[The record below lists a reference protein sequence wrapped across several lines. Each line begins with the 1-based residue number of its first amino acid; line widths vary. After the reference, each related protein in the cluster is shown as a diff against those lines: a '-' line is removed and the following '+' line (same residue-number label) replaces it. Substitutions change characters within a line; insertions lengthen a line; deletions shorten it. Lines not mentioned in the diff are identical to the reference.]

1 MRPMVVAAVALWS
14 VGLTGLQAQIKSSD
28 TLFTVERYL
37 DYETVASP
45 RISPDGNTVIFT
57 RRAVDKMK
65 DSWESSLWIMNAEGS
80 NLRFLAKGN
89 DPVWSPDGTRIAY
102 QAPGEPAGNQIF
114 VRFMDAEGA
123 TTQVTRNE
131 QAATDVKWSPDG
143 KWLGFAMVVPTG
155 PEWSVRLPSPPAG
168 ATWTKAPRLVE
179 KLHYRADGRGWLV
192 NGDTHLFLVPAT
204 GGTPRQITSGDWNVG
219 ARGIGLPGGVGWDW
233 MPDGKSIVVD
243 GNDDGDAERQ
253 RQVSNIY
260 HVDLATLTKRN
271 LTPTKGYWISPTVAP
286 DGKTIAFLGFP
297 FTKQTYRVS
306 DLYTMPAT
314 GGAATLR
321 SEGLDRSPSGL
332 TWAADNSGLYFSA
345 DDRGTSNLYF
355 LPNNGPVK
363 PLTTGTHMLGGLSV
377 SRKHLAVAVRSH
389 SQAPPD
395 VVRIDLKKPSQITQ
409 LTEVNA
415 DLLAGTRLGD
425 VEEIWYR
432 STGGTRVQGWIVK
445 PPFFTPDRKWPLILE
460 IHGGPHGMYNVA
472 FNPMYQNFAANG
484 FVVLYTNPRGSTGYG
499 TDFGNAID
507 KAYPSVDYD
516 DLIAGVDSVV
526 GRGYIDEKRMSV
538 TGCSGGGVLSSWV
551 IAHTDRFA
559 AAAVRCPV
567 TNWMSFAGTS
577 DIPLFG
583 FNWFEKPYWEDPM
596 PWLQQSTIF
605 HVGKVK
611 TPTILM
617 TGELD
622 LRTPMAQTEEYFAAL
637 KVRGI
642 PTAMVRFEG
651 EYHGTGSKP
660 SNWMRTQVYMM
671 EWFKRWAGGGAA
683 AAGAKVSP

>member
-1 MRPMVVAAVALWS
+1 MRPVLVPFIFAMWS
-14 VGLTGLQAQIKSSD
+14 IDVVGLAAQIKTSD

-45 RISPDGNTVIFT
+45 RISPDGNTIVFT
-57 RRAVDKMK
+57 RRTVDKLK
-65 DSWESSLWIMNAEGS
+65 DSWDAALWIMNADGS
-80 NLRFLAKGN
+80 NLRFLAKGS
-89 DPVWSPDGTRIAY
+89 DPVWSPDGTRLAY
-102 QAPGEPAGNQIF
+102 QAPGDPAGNQIF
-114 VRFMDAEGA
+114 VRIMDAEGA
-123 TTQVTRNE
+123 TTQITRNE
-131 QAATDVKWSPDG
+131 HPATDVKWSPDG
-143 KWLGFAMVVPTG
+143 KWLGFAMVVPVE
-155 PEWSVRLPSPPAG
+155 PKWSVRLPSSPVG

-192 NGDTHLFLVPAT
+192 NGYTHLFLVPST
-204 GGTPRQITSGDWNVG
+204 GGTPRQITSGEWNVG
-219 ARGIGLPGGVGWDW
+219 PRGIGLPGSVGWDW
-233 MPDGKSIVVD
+233 LPDGKSIVVD
-243 GNDDGDAERQ
+243 GNDDPDAERQ

-260 HVDLATLTKRN
+260 QIDVTTLSKRS
-271 LTPTKGYWISPTVAP
+271 LTSTKGYWTSPTVSP
-286 DGKTIAFLGFP
+286 DGKTVAFLGYP
-297 FTKQTYRVS
+297 FTKQTYRVA
-306 DLYTMPAT
+306 DLYTMAM
-314 GGAATLR
+314 GAAPAPAGPVLR
-321 SEGLDRSPSGL
+321 TQGFDRAPSGV
-332 TWAADNSGLYFSA
+332 TWAPDNSGLYFTA
-345 DDRGTSNLYF
+345 DDRGTSNLHF
-355 LPNNGPVK
+355 LPASGPIRA
-363 PLTTGTHMLGGLSV
+363 LTVGTHMLNGLSV
-377 SRKHLAVAVRSH
+377 SRKGIAVAVRSH

-395 VVRIDLKKPSQITQ
+395 LVRIDVKKPAQLVQ
-409 LTEVNA
+409 LTDVNA
-415 DLLAGTRLGD
+415 DLLAGTRLGE

-432 STGGTRVQGWIVK
+432 SSGGTRVQGWIVK
-445 PPFFTPDRKWPLILE
+445 PPSFTPDRKWPLILE

-516 DLIAGVDSVV
+516 DLMAGVDSLI

-596 PWLQQSTIF
+596 PWLERSTLF

-611 TPTILM
+611 TPTLLM

-637 KVRGI
+637 KMRGI

-660 SNWMRTQVYMM
+660 ANWMRTQVYMI
-671 EWFKRWAGGGAA
+671 EWFRRWGGGPAA
-683 AAGAKVSP
+683 